1 MYSVY
6 IYICCKIDNYLSL
19 VTLSFFFKA
28 FTCNCNTE
36 NVKTLICFKVSKE
49 IIFSFGCFAM
59 FSSTQKP
66 EPQSLSLNIFRSHKN
81 KREIPIS
88 DIYTKWTQMY
98 KLCNFL
104 KKKKKF
110 PQKLTQWS
118 IHVVINK
125 HGKIW
130 INYGNY
136 LLPHKAITWLRIVY
150 WVLNTA

>member
-6 IYICCKIDNYLSL
+6 IYVCCKTDNYLSL

-28 FTCNCNTE
+28 FTCNSNTE

-88 DIYTKWTQMY
+88 DFY
-98 KLCNFL
+98 
-104 KKKKKF
+104 
-110 PQKLTQWS
+110 
-118 IHVVINK
+118 NK
-125 HGKIW
+125 
-130 INYGNY
+130 
-136 LLPHKAITWLRIVY
+136 
-150 WVLNTA
+150 